1 MAPETEVES
10 TPEERRA
17 MFRVVSGDPSDAEV
31 VALAMVIASASAGPD
46 APTAEP
52 DRWSAPATSHR
63 RELTPGPGAWKTTYW
78 PR

>member
-1 MAPETEVES
+1 VSGPE

-17 MFRVVSGDPSDAEV
+17 MFRVVAGEPSDSEV
-31 VALAMVIASASAGPD
+31 VALAMVIAGAAAGGSA
-46 APTAEP
+46 APAAEP

-63 RELTPGPGAWKTTYW
+63 RELAPGPGAWKTTYW